1 MATIKQIRLSG
12 LGGHGVVFAGT
23 LLGKAAISEGKHV
36 SGANAYGSQAR
47 GGLTRADIVIS
58 DQPILFPHILEID
71 VLVAFAQSA
80 FESNQTSV
88 KPGSGIVFYDKSQF
102 LPGAN
107 ESFRQIGLEITSQVL
122 NELDNKQV
130 INIAFLGAMNAHL
143 GLVETKS
150 LEDTIRTELPT
161 QLVEINLK
169 ALDLGK
175 RLGEIVQ

>member
-23 LLGKAAISEGKHV
+23 VLGKAAISEGKYV

-80 FESNQTSV
+80 YESNQASV
-88 KPGSGIVFYDKSQF
+88 KPGSGVVLFDQSQF
-102 LPGAN
+102 SLEAN
-107 ESFRQIGLEITSQVL
+107 ASFRQIGMEITSQVL
-122 NELDNKQV
+122 KELDNKQV
-130 INIAFLGAMNAHL
+130 VNIAFLGVMNAQL
-143 GLVETKS
+143 GIVETNS
-150 LEDTIRTELPT
+150 LEDIIRTELPSR
-161 QLVEINLK
+161 LVEINLK
-169 ALDLGK
+169 ALHLGQ